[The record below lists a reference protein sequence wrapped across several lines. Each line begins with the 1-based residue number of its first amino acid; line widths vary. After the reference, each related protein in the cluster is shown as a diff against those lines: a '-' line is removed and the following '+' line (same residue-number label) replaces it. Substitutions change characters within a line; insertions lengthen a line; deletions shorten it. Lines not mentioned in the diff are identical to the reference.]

1 MLVVPLALTNFG
13 RLYLF
18 IATSD
23 WLLGMMT
30 IGGEHACLKLP
41 LLGETNIVF
50 FEGISFL
57 LFCIFECLY
66 SSTYERDFFFFFFPL
81 LFATLLIFFG
91 GFCYVL

>member
-1 MLVVPLALTNFG
+1 VLVVPLSLTNFG
-13 RLYLF
+13 RVYLF

-30 IGGEHACLKLP
+30 IGGEHAYLKLP
-41 LLGETNIVF
+41 ELGETNIVL

-66 SSTYERDFFFFFFPL
+66 SSIYERDFFLFPPVVCHSL
-81 LFATLLIFFG
+81 
-91 GFCYVL
+91 C

>member
-23 WLLGMMT
+23 WLLGMTT

-41 LLGETNIVF
+41 LLGETNFVL

-66 SSTYERDFFFFFFPL
+66 SSIYERDFFFLFPPVVCHSVD
-81 LFATLLIFFG
+81 FFG